1 MKYFSDA
8 RPLNPD
14 KINLNARSSYH
25 FITHPR
31 SKKTEKRTEKGFM
44 KITVGDNFD
53 DMPDGM
59 EEYLDR
65 KEVFN

>member
-1 MKYFSDA
+1 M
-8 RPLNPD
+8 
-14 KINLNARSSYH
+14 
-25 FITHPR
+25 HPR
-31 SKKTEKRTEKGFM
+31 SKIKKKRTEKGFM
-44 KITVGDNFD
+44 KTTVGDNFD